1 MKVSDVMSSVF
12 TIVPPET
19 SLQAAAQMMRDGD
32 FGYIAVGEGDQL
44 QGVITDRDLVIRA
57 LAEGKGLDAPIR
69 DVLTKDVVTCRNDDD
84 VKTAAD
90 LMRQRQVR
98 RLAVLDRSQRFVGV
112 ISVGDIARVTDDNK
126 LTGKI
131 EAAVAQPA

>member
-19 SLQAAAQMMRDGD
+19 TLHAAAQMMRDGD

-44 QGVITDRDLVIRA
+44 QGVLTDRDLVIRA
-57 LAEGKGLDAPIR
+57 LADGKALDTSIR

-84 VKTAAD
+84 IKTAAD

-98 RLAVLDRSQRFVGV
+98 RLAVLDRSERFVGV

-131 EAAVAQPA
+131 ETAVAQPA